1 MRSLEKELENKKLEL
16 NKLIDYGFKK
26 NNNKYIY
33 TKRLSND
40 NFLVH
45 IEITN
50 FAKITS
56 KIMDIENKEEYL
68 PVDIKNTTGS
78 FIGKIKEE
86 YENILKDV
94 ISICTERD
102 VFKSK
107 QAQSV
112 IKYVKEKYAGNLE
125 FLWEKSNNAIIR
137 HHDTKKWYL
146 ILLTIPREK
155 LGLKSNDLVE
165 IIDLKMP
172 PKEIVKLVD
181 NKKIFPG
188 YHMNKKHWITICLD
202 NTMKD
207 EELFKYIDISYNLK

>member
-45 IEITN
+45 IEITD

-78 FIGKIKEE
+78 FLGKIKEE

-146 ILLTIPREK
+146 ALLTIPREK

-172 PKEIVKLVD
+172 PEEIVKLVD

>member
-146 ILLTIPREK
+146 ALLIIPREK

-172 PKEIVKLVD
+172 PEEIVKLVD

>member
-45 IEITN
+45 IEITD
-50 FAKITS
+50 FCKITS
-56 KIMDIENKEEYL
+56 KIMDIENKEEYW

-94 ISICTERD
+94 IAICTERD
-102 VFKSK
+102 IFKSNQT
-107 QAQSV
+107 QAV
-112 IKYVKEKYAGNLE
+112 IKYVKEKYDGNLE
-125 FLWEKSNNAIIR
+125 FLWEKSTNAIIR

-146 ILLTIPREK
+146 ILLTISKEK
-155 LGLKSNDLVE
+155 LGLKSNDLIE

-172 PKEIVKLVD
+172 PEEIVKLVD

>member
-146 ILLTIPREK
+146 ILLTISKEK
-155 LGLKSNDLVE
+155 LDLQANDLVE

-202 NTMKD
+202 NTIKD

>member
-146 ILLTIPREK
+146 ALLTIPREK

>member
-45 IEITN
+45 IEITD

-181 NKKIFPG
+181 NKKVFPG
-188 YHMNKKHWITICLD
+188 YHRNKKHWITICLD

>member
-45 IEITN
+45 IEITD

-202 NTMKD
+202 NTIKD

>member
-45 IEITN
+45 IEITD

>member
-1 MRSLEKELENKKLEL
+1 M
-16 NKLIDYGFKK
+16 
-26 NNNKYIY
+26 
-33 TKRLSND
+33 
-40 NFLVH
+40 H
-45 IEITN
+45 IEITD

-86 YENILKDV
+86 
-94 ISICTERD
+94 
-102 VFKSK
+102 
-107 QAQSV
+107 
-112 IKYVKEKYAGNLE
+112 YAGNLE

-202 NTMKD
+202 NTIKD

>member
-45 IEITN
+45 IEITD

-146 ILLTIPREK
+146 ALLTIPREK

-172 PKEIVKLVD
+172 PEEIVKLVD

-202 NTMKD
+202 NTIKD

>member
-45 IEITN
+45 IEITD

-146 ILLTIPREK
+146 ALLTIPREK

>member
-45 IEITN
+45 IEITD

-94 ISICTERD
+94 ISICTERN

-146 ILLTIPREK
+146 ALLTIPREK

-172 PKEIVKLVD
+172 PEEIVKLVD

-202 NTMKD
+202 NTIKD

>member
-45 IEITN
+45 IEITD

-94 ISICTERD
+94 ISICTERN

-146 ILLTIPREK
+146 ALLTIPREK

-172 PKEIVKLVD
+172 PEEIVKLVD

-202 NTMKD
+202 NTIKD
-207 EELFKYIDISYNLK
+207 EELFKYIDISYNIK

>member
-45 IEITN
+45 IEITD
-50 FAKITS
+50 FCKITS

-94 ISICTERD
+94 IAICTERD
-102 VFKSK
+102 IFKSNQT
-107 QAQSV
+107 QAV
-112 IKYVKEKYAGNLE
+112 IKYVKEKYDGNLE
-125 FLWEKSNNAIIR
+125 FLWEKSTNAIIR

-146 ILLTIPREK
+146 ILLTISKEK
-155 LGLKSNDLVE
+155 LGLKSNDLIE

-172 PKEIVKLVD
+172 PEEIVKLVD

>member
-45 IEITN
+45 IEITD
-50 FAKITS
+50 FCKITS
-56 KIMDIENKEEYL
+56 KIMDIENKEEYW

-94 ISICTERD
+94 IAICTERD
-102 VFKSK
+102 IFKSNQT
-107 QAQSV
+107 QAV
-112 IKYVKEKYAGNLE
+112 IKYVKEKYDGNLE
-125 FLWEKSNNAIIR
+125 FLWEKSTNAIIR

-146 ILLTIPREK
+146 ILLTSSKEK
-155 LGLKSNDLVE
+155 LGLKSNDLIE

-172 PKEIVKLVD
+172 PEEIVKLVD

>member
-1 MRSLEKELENKKLEL
+1 
-16 NKLIDYGFKK
+16 
-26 NNNKYIY
+26 
-33 TKRLSND
+33 
-40 NFLVH
+40 
-45 IEITN
+45 
-50 FAKITS
+50 
-56 KIMDIENKEEYL
+56 MDIENKEEYL

-172 PKEIVKLVD
+172 PEEIVKLVD

-202 NTMKD
+202 NTMTD

>member
-45 IEITN
+45 IEITD

-94 ISICTERD
+94 ISICTERN

-146 ILLTIPREK
+146 ALLTIPREK

-172 PKEIVKLVD
+172 PEEIVKLVD
-181 NKKIFPG
+181 
-188 YHMNKKHWITICLD
+188 NKKHWITICLD
-202 NTMKD
+202 NTIKD